1 MAEPAETPFTDHV
14 GDGALFGSLSDFIV
28 WNEVAPV
35 DAQNLS
41 EAFRVKGVE
50 MILEKWT
57 VVVGRNE

>member
-14 GDGALFGSLSDFIV
+14 GYRALFGSLSDFV
-28 WNEVAPV
+28 WNEVALV

>member
-28 WNEVAPV
+28 WNEVAPF

-41 EAFRVKGVE
+41 EVFCVK
-50 MILEKWT
+50 
-57 VVVGRNE
+57 